1 MSRRCAALPTEL
13 IKEEP
18 GTAVCRIFAW
28 NATTRR
34 DDYCWSVFRRKRD
47 HLKESFFAGRL
58 EANK

>member
-1 MSRRCAALPTEL
+1 VRGIATEL